1 MTISEVSKKYDIS
14 TDTLRYYERI
24 GLLPPVP
31 RTKSGLRDYDD
42 NSCKSVE
49 FIKCMRNAGLPIEA
63 LIEYMTLFK
72 EGDSTA
78 EARMAI
84 LIEQR
89 EALISRKKCRVR
101 FPALTGKSKCT
112 RVCVRPVV
120 AVKSRIIKTAPV

>member
-31 RTKSGLRDYDD
+31 RTKSGLRDYDE

-63 LIEYMTLFK
+63 LIEYMTLYK

-84 LIEQR
+84 LVEQR
-89 EALISRKKCRVR
+89 DAL
-101 FPALTGKSKCT
+101 L
-112 RVCVRPVV
+112 
-120 AVKSRIIKTAPV
+120 SRIEEMQSTLARLDRRIEMYKGMCSPECCGKK

>member
-31 RTKSGLRDYDD
+31 RTKSGLRDYDE

-63 LIEYMTLFK
+63 LIEYMTLYR

-84 LIEQR
+84 LVEQR
-89 EALISRKKCRVR
+89 EALLGRIEEMQNTLARLDRKIEMYKGMCS
-101 FPALTGKSKCT
+101 PECCGKK
-112 RVCVRPVV
+112 
-120 AVKSRIIKTAPV
+120 

>member
-31 RTKSGLRDYDD
+31 RTKSGLRDYDE

-63 LIEYMTLFK
+63 LIEYMTLYK

-84 LIEQR
+84 LVEQR
-89 EALISRKKCRVR
+89 EAL
-101 FPALTGKSKCT
+101 L
-112 RVCVRPVV
+112 
-120 AVKSRIIKTAPV
+120 SRIEEMQSTLARLDRKIEMYKGMCSPECCGKK

>member
-24 GLLPPVP
+24 GLLPHVP
-31 RTKSGLRDYDD
+31 RTKSGLRDYDE

-63 LIEYMTLFK
+63 LIEYMTLYK

-84 LIEQR
+84 LVEQR
-89 EALISRKKCRVR
+89 EAL
-101 FPALTGKSKCT
+101 L
-112 RVCVRPVV
+112 
-120 AVKSRIIKTAPV
+120 SRIEEMQSTLARLDRKIEMYKGMCSPECCGKK

>member
-31 RTKSGLRDYDD
+31 RTKSGLRDYDE

-63 LIEYMTLFK
+63 LIEYMTLYR

-78 EARMAI
+78 QARMAI
-84 LIEQR
+84 LVEQR
-89 EALISRKKCRVR
+89 EALLGRIEEMQNTLARLDRKIEMYKCMCS
-101 FPALTGKSKCT
+101 PECCSK
-112 RVCVRPVV
+112 
-120 AVKSRIIKTAPV
+120 K

>member
-31 RTKSGLRDYDD
+31 RTKSGLRDYDE

-89 EALISRKKCRVR
+89 EALISRIEEMQSTLTRRDRKIEMYKGMCSPDCCSKK
-101 FPALTGKSKCT
+101 
-112 RVCVRPVV
+112 
-120 AVKSRIIKTAPV
+120 

>member
-31 RTKSGLRDYDD
+31 RTKSGLRDYDE

-89 EALISRKKCRVR
+89 EALISRIEEMQSTLSRLDKKIEMYKGMCS
-101 FPALTGKSKCT
+101 PG
-112 RVCVRPVV
+112 
-120 AVKSRIIKTAPV
+120 

>member
-31 RTKSGLRDYDD
+31 RTKSGLRDYDE

-89 EALISRKKCRVR
+89 EALINRIEEMQSTLSRLGKKIEMYKGMCS
-101 FPALTGKSKCT
+101 PGCCGNK
-112 RVCVRPVV
+112 
-120 AVKSRIIKTAPV
+120 

>member
-24 GLLPPVP
+24 GLLPTVP
-31 RTKSGLRDYDD
+31 RTKSGLRDYDE

-72 EGDSTA
+72 AVFICIFKSSYH
-78 EARMAI
+78 
-84 LIEQR
+84 Q
-89 EALISRKKCRVR
+89 ALPVSP
-101 FPALTGKSKCT
+101 FPI
-112 RVCVRPVV
+112 R
-120 AVKSRIIKTAPV
+120 

>member
-31 RTKSGLRDYDD
+31 RTKSGLRDYDE

-63 LIEYMTLFK
+63 LIEYMTLYR

-84 LIEQR
+84 LVEQR
-89 EALISRKKCRVR
+89 EALLGRIKEMQNTLARLDRKIEMYKGMCS
-101 FPALTGKSKCT
+101 PECCGKK
-112 RVCVRPVV
+112 
-120 AVKSRIIKTAPV
+120 

>member
-31 RTKSGLRDYDD
+31 RTKSGLRDYDE

-63 LIEYMTLFK
+63 LIEYMTLYR

-84 LIEQR
+84 LVEQR
-89 EALISRKKCRVR
+89 EALLGRIEEMQSTLARLDSKIEMYKGMCSPECCGKK
-101 FPALTGKSKCT
+101 
-112 RVCVRPVV
+112 
-120 AVKSRIIKTAPV
+120 

>member
-31 RTKSGLRDYDD
+31 RTKSGLRNYDE

-63 LIEYMTLFK
+63 LIEYMTLYR

-78 EARMAI
+78 QARMAI
-84 LIEQR
+84 LVEQR
-89 EALISRKKCRVR
+89 EALLGRIEEMQNTLARLDRKIEMYKGMCS
-101 FPALTGKSKCT
+101 PECCSK
-112 RVCVRPVV
+112 
-120 AVKSRIIKTAPV
+120 K

>member
-89 EALISRKKCRVR
+89 EALISRIEEMQSTLSRLDRKIEMNKGMCSPSCCGKK
-101 FPALTGKSKCT
+101 
-112 RVCVRPVV
+112 
-120 AVKSRIIKTAPV
+120 

>member
-1 MTISEVSKKYDIS
+1 MTISEVSKKFDIS

-31 RTKSGLRDYDD
+31 RTKSGLRDYDE

-63 LIEYMTLFK
+63 LIEYMTLYRQ
-72 EGDSTA
+72 GDSTA

-84 LIEQR
+84 LVEQR
-89 EALISRKKCRVR
+89 EALQGRIEEMQSTLARLDRKIEMYKGMCS
-101 FPALTGKSKCT
+101 PECCGKK
-112 RVCVRPVV
+112 
-120 AVKSRIIKTAPV
+120 

>member
-31 RTKSGLRDYDD
+31 RTKSGLRDYDE

-49 FIKCMRNAGLPIEA
+49 FIKCIRNAGLPIEA
-63 LIEYMTLFK
+63 LIEYMTLYK
-72 EGDSTA
+72 EGDSNA

-84 LIEQR
+84 LVEQR
-89 EALISRKKCRVR
+89 EAL
-101 FPALTGKSKCT
+101 L
-112 RVCVRPVV
+112 
-120 AVKSRIIKTAPV
+120 SRIEEMQSTLARLDRKIEMYKGMCSPECCGKK

>member
-31 RTKSGLRDYDD
+31 RTKSGLRDYDE

-89 EALISRKKCRVR
+89 EALISRIEEMRSTLSRLDRKFEIYKGMCSPGCCGKK
-101 FPALTGKSKCT
+101 
-112 RVCVRPVV
+112 
-120 AVKSRIIKTAPV
+120 

>member
-31 RTKSGLRDYDD
+31 RTKSGLRDYDE

-63 LIEYMTLFK
+63 LIEYMTLYK

-84 LIEQR
+84 LVEQR
-89 EALISRKKCRVR
+89 EALLGRIEEMQSTLARLDRKIEMYKGMCS
-101 FPALTGKSKCT
+101 PECCGKK
-112 RVCVRPVV
+112 
-120 AVKSRIIKTAPV
+120 

>member
-31 RTKSGLRDYDD
+31 RTKSGLRDYDE

-49 FIKCMRNAGLPIEA
+49 FIKCMRSAGLPIEA
-63 LIEYMTLFK
+63 LIEYMTLYR

-78 EARMAI
+78 EARMEI
-84 LIEQR
+84 LVEQR
-89 EALISRKKCRVR
+89 EALLGRIEEMQNTLARLDRKIEMYRGMCS
-101 FPALTGKSKCT
+101 PECCGKK
-112 RVCVRPVV
+112 
-120 AVKSRIIKTAPV
+120 

>member
-89 EALISRKKCRVR
+89 EALISRIEEMQSTLSRLDRKIEMCKGMCSPGCCGKK
-101 FPALTGKSKCT
+101 
-112 RVCVRPVV
+112 
-120 AVKSRIIKTAPV
+120 

>member
-31 RTKSGLRDYDD
+31 RTKSGLRDYDE

-63 LIEYMTLFK
+63 LIEYMTLYR

-78 EARMAI
+78 EARMEI
-84 LIEQR
+84 LVEQR
-89 EALISRKKCRVR
+89 EALLGRIEEMQSTLARLDRKIEMYKGMCS
-101 FPALTGKSKCT
+101 PECCGKK
-112 RVCVRPVV
+112 
-120 AVKSRIIKTAPV
+120 

>member
-24 GLLPPVP
+24 GLLPTVP

-84 LIEQR
+84 LVEQR
-89 EALISRKKCRVR
+89 EALISRIEEMQST
-101 FPALTGKSKCT
+101 L
-112 RVCVRPVV
+112 
-120 AVKSRIIKTAPV
+120 SRLDRKIEMYKGICSPGC

>member
-24 GLLPPVP
+24 GLLPTVP
-31 RTKSGLRDYDD
+31 RTKSGLRDYDE

-84 LIEQR
+84 LVEQR
-89 EALISRKKCRVR
+89 EALISRIEEMQSTLSRLDRKIEMYKGMCLPGCCVKK
-101 FPALTGKSKCT
+101 
-112 RVCVRPVV
+112 
-120 AVKSRIIKTAPV
+120 

>member
-31 RTKSGLRDYDD
+31 RTKSGLRDYDE

-63 LIEYMTLFK
+63 LIEYMTLYR

-78 EARMAI
+78 QARMAI
-84 LIEQR
+84 LVEQR
-89 EALISRKKCRVR
+89 EALLGRIEEMQNTLARLDRKIEMYKGMCS
-101 FPALTGKSKCT
+101 PECCSK
-112 RVCVRPVV
+112 
-120 AVKSRIIKTAPV
+120 K